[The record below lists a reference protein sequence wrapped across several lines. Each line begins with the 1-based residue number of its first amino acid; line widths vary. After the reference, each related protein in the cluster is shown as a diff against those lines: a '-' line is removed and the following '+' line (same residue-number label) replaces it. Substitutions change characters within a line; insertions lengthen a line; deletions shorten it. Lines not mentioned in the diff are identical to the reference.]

1 MPVHSA
7 KMLIFIYI
15 YYLTMQAG
23 LFQEFARVFPC
34 FLVGGKTCPFYWTE
48 YGVYFLNWNGGIVM
62 SYLKDLNPQ
71 QHEAVITTEGYIRV
85 IAGAGSGKTKTLTS
99 RYMYLVDQLGISTAN
114 ILCVTFTN
122 KAAAEMKKR
131 IRRFLPDQDLGRITT
146 FHGFC
151 VGLLKEDCHVIC
163 YPTTFIVLDEEDK
176 EAILRRV
183 FEDLGITNRD
193 LTIKDAIDHIGWR
206 KGGRGYVKTLIGNP
220 EKIRNLSEEATT
232 LKDKVMYRYF
242 WEQRK
247 CYGLD
252 FDDLVYFA
260 LYILEQDKDTRV
272 KWQQRLEY
280 VMIDEFQDIDKDQY
294 ALADILSA
302 YHKNLFVVGDPDQT
316 IYTWRGADVKF
327 ILEFDSRHEST
338 KTIYLNT
345 NYRSVPQILTASNAL
360 IDKNR
365 DRLKKRLEAVRP
377 DERKPLYF
385 HAKTTQLEADWLT
398 ANMRA
403 LHDGGMAYSS
413 IAVLYRAH
421 YVSRAVEESL
431 IRNKIPY
438 VLYSGVEFYKRKEIK
453 DILCYLRMI
462 YCGDDISFLR
472 TVNEPRRGIG
482 RTRISTLKEYSQ
494 LHGCSLYDAL
504 VANLEMELFRRSKA
518 REYVRLIE
526 KYRAI
531 YDGMDLTDLL
541 AGVLAESGYED
552 MLRSSG
558 EEDRLDNLAELKQA
572 IYDFERK
579 AGEEVTLGNYLDHAA
594 LFTNMDQTER
604 AQAVKLMTI
613 HAAKGLEFPVVFL
626 CGLSEGIF
634 PGKRANTRE
643 KLEEERRLCYVAFTR
658 ARDRLFLSDAAGSN
672 YDGSFRYPSRFLF
685 NAEKANVDYVVP
697 LDPDL
702 EERALEEIRKT
713 EDFSSGREK
722 SSDMVGKRIC
732 HAVFGQGTVIG
743 IPRGQEGVIVQ
754 FDSMVT
760 PRTFGPA
767 AKLVYF
773 T

>member
-1 MPVHSA
+1 MD
-7 KMLIFIYI
+7 
-15 YYLTMQAG
+15 
-23 LFQEFARVFPC
+23 
-34 FLVGGKTCPFYWTE
+34 
-48 YGVYFLNWNGGIVM
+48 
-62 SYLKDLNPQ
+62 YLKDLNPEQ
-71 QHEAVITTEGYIRV
+71 LEAVITTEGYIRV
-85 IAGAGSGKTKTLTS
+85 VAGAGSGKTKTLTA
-99 RYMYLVDQLGISTAN
+99 RYMYLVEQLGISTAN

-131 IRRFLPDQDLGRITT
+131 IRRSLPDQDLGRITT

-151 VGLLKEDCHVIC
+151 VGLLKEDCHVVQ
-163 YPTTFIVLDEEDK
+163 YPSTFIVLDEEDK
-176 EAILRRV
+176 EAILRTV
-183 FEDLGITNRD
+183 FEDLGITSREM
-193 LTIKDAIDHIGWR
+193 TIKEAVDHIGWR
-206 KGGRGYVKTLIGNP
+206 KGGRGYVKTLIGDP
-220 EKIRNLSEEATT
+220 EKLRQLANEATT
-232 LKDKVMYRYF
+232 LKDKVLYRYF
-242 WEQRK
+242 YEQRK

-252 FDDLVYFA
+252 FDDLVYFV
-260 LYILEQDKDTRV
+260 LYILQNSKETRE
-272 KWQQRLEY
+272 KWQSRLEY
-280 VMIDEFQDIDKDQY
+280 IMVDEFQDIDKDQY
-294 ALADILSA
+294 ALADILSG

-327 ILEFDSRHEST
+327 ILEFDSRHEDV

-345 NYRSVPQILTASNAL
+345 NYRSIPQILTASNAL

-365 DRLKKRLEAVRP
+365 DRLKKQLSAVRP
-377 DERKPLYF
+377 DSRKPLYF
-385 HAKTTQLEADWLT
+385 HAKTGQLEADWMT

-403 LHDGGMAYSS
+403 LHEAGMPYS
-413 IAVLYRAH
+413 AMGVLYRAH
-421 YVSRAVEESL
+421 YVSRTVEESL

-453 DILCYLRMI
+453 DILCYLRMV

-472 TVNEPRRGIG
+472 TVNEPRRGVG
-482 RTRISTLKEYSQ
+482 RTRIGALKEYAA
-494 LHGCSLYDAL
+494 LHNCSLYEAL
-504 VANLEMELFRRSKA
+504 LACLDTDLFRRSRAK
-518 REYVRLIE
+518 EYVRLIE

-531 YDGMDLTDLL
+531 FDGMDLTDLL
-541 AGVLAESGYED
+541 AGILSESGYED

-558 EEDRLDNLAELKQA
+558 EEERLDNLAELKQA

-594 LFTNMDQTER
+594 LFTNMDQTEK

-658 ARDRLFLSDAAGSN
+658 AKDRLFLSDAAGSN

-685 NAEKANVDYVVP
+685 NAEKDNVEYAVP

-702 EERALEEIRKT
+702 EERALEQIRKT
-713 EDFSSGREK
+713 EDTASRPAQPCEQ
-722 SSDMVGKRIC
+722 VGKRIL
-732 HAVFGQGTVIG
+732 HPVFGEGTVIG
-743 IPRGQEGVIVQ
+743 TPRGQEGIIVQ
-754 FDSMVT
+754 FETMVT

-767 AKLVYF
+767 AKIVWL

>member
-1 MPVHSA
+1 M
-7 KMLIFIYI
+7 
-15 YYLTMQAG
+15 
-23 LFQEFARVFPC
+23 E
-34 FLVGGKTCPFYWTE
+34 
-48 YGVYFLNWNGGIVM
+48 
-62 SYLKDLNPQ
+62 YLKELNPEQ
-71 QHEAVITTEGYIRV
+71 LEAATATEGYIRV
-85 IAGAGSGKTKTLTS
+85 VAGAGSGKTKTLTS
-99 RYMYLVDQLGISTAN
+99 RYMYLVEMLGISTAN

-131 IRRFLPDQDLGRITT
+131 IRRQLPDQDLGRITT

-151 VGLLKEDCHVIC
+151 VGLLKEDCHVVR
-163 YPTTFIVLDEEDK
+163 YPTNFIVLDEEDK
-176 EAILRRV
+176 ESILRTV
-183 FEDLGITNRD
+183 FEDLKITARD
-193 LTIKDAIDHIGWR
+193 MTIKEAVAHIGWR
-206 KGGRGYVKTLIGNP
+206 KGGRGYVKTLIGDP
-220 EKIRNLSEEATT
+220 EKLRSLSDDATT

-242 WEQRK
+242 YEQRK

-252 FDDLVYFA
+252 FDDLVYFT
-260 LYILEQDKDTRV
+260 LYILEQDPATRK

-280 VMIDEFQDIDKDQY
+280 IMVDEFQDIDKDQY
-294 ALADILSA
+294 ALADILSG

-327 ILEFDSRHEST
+327 ILEFDSRHDNV

-345 NYRSVPQILTASNAL
+345 NYRSVPQILAASNTL

-365 DRLKKRLEAVRP
+365 DRLKKQLTSVRK
-377 DERKPLYF
+377 DSRRPLYF
-385 HAKTTQLEADWLT
+385 HAKTGQLEADWMT

-403 LHDGGMAYSS
+403 LHEGGMPYSQMG
-413 IAVLYRAH
+413 VLYRAH
-421 YVSRAVEESL
+421 YVSRTVEESL

-453 DILCYLRMI
+453 DILCYLRMV
-462 YCGDDISFLR
+462 YSGDDISFLR
-472 TVNEPRRGIG
+472 TVNEPRRGVG
-482 RTRISTLKEYSQ
+482 RTRIAALKEHAAMQ
-494 LHGCSLYDAL
+494 KCSLYEAL
-504 VANLEMELFRRSKA
+504 LQLLDSDLFRRSRA

-541 AGVLAESGYED
+541 AGILNESGYEET
-552 MLRSSG
+552 LRSSG

-572 IYDFERK
+572 IYDFQRK

-594 LFTNMDQTER
+594 LFTNMDQTEK

-613 HAAKGLEFPVVFL
+613 HAAKGLEFPAVFL

-658 ARDRLFLSDAAGSN
+658 AKDRLFLSDAAGIN

-685 NAEKANVDYVVP
+685 NAEKENIEYAVP

-702 EERALEEIRKT
+702 EEQAMEQIRKS
-713 EDFSSGREK
+713 EDTGRGVSEK
-722 SSDMVGKRIC
+722 EALVGKRVL
-732 HAVFGQGTVIG
+732 HPVFGEGTVIG
-743 IPRGQEGVIVQ
+743 LPRGQEGYIVQ
-754 FDSMVT
+754 FDGMVT

-767 AKLVYF
+767 AKLAYL
-773 T
+773 